1 MMITNQVIGW
11 LTVMDKV
18 ALLDWLLEA
27 DDNRVRYNT
36 LVNIL
41 DKPGDSTEVL
51 EVRRAMRR
59 RTRIGGGR
67 RIRPPAPSTHP
78 SPRRG
83 KSKWVSYRVLR
94 VLKLAGKRE

>member
-11 LTVMDKV
+11 ITVMDKV

-51 EVRRAMRR
+51 EARRAMMSS
-59 RTRIGGGR
+59 
-67 RIRPPAPSTHP
+67 RPSQ
-78 SPRRG
+78 
-83 KSKWVSYRVLR
+83 
-94 VLKLAGKRE
+94 